1 MNLLSWLGAGEY
13 NAWELHWGGD
23 DAIWA
28 VLILAVLIPLTL
40 WFFWFSLSNIPSQ
53 AKKYFLFSLRIAV
66 LVLLLV
72 VTLQPQLEMKHVLP
86 MRNTVAVLIDDSK
99 SLGVKTFPQG
109 EPRLELVKEALKG
122 STEFFEELKETHQ
135 VDFYFFSDR
144 LSPVSLDETFSHYRP
159 RGLNT
164 DFSSVLTE
172 LHKTYDGKSLQ
183 GVILL
188 SDGADLSQMEGEVSS
203 GLTELAG
210 RLEGPVFTYM
220 AGSEEGLKD
229 LGIPKLEASDFGF
242 VHQPLRLTATITASN
257 MGTRSVPVVL
267 KEGDK
272 IHTSRMLNIKPEQER
287 YQVELEFTPGK
298 TGKRFYTLSMPVFAG
313 EAVEVNNQTHF
324 QVNVV
329 RDRIRVLHLNGRPSW
344 DSRFLREVLANNP
357 KVDLLSF
364 FILRTLTD
372 DVMATTQELSLIPFP
387 SNLLFTDYL
396 DSFDLVIF
404 HNFRFKPFIDKKY
417 LGNIKKFV
425 EHGGAFLMIGGD
437 LSFQSGE
444 YMRTPVEEILP
455 VKMDRNAKWFSD
467 DDFKAKIVPGLLRH
481 PILSL
486 EKDETRNREIWESM
500 PAIGGRNAGLVPVD
514 GAQVLA
520 AESLKSDTP
529 SPVLATRRFG
539 EGRSMVIATDTLWN
553 WNFLRVGQGGSG
565 RYYQKFWENVI
576 AWMTRDPQ
584 TNPLQLETSKE
595 HYWEEEKVLVH
606 FQALGQDYNPLEE
619 KSATLTI
626 RSISENKDLIKREL
640 RTDELGE
647 GRFEFEPPEEGF
659 YTAEVVLKNGE
670 EVTREEARF
679 TVFSPTNEFDQPQ
692 VNPLLLKTLAEVSG
706 GAHRELKPGS
716 LIEGLTFPN
725 PDYEVKTSSRTFS
738 LWDSW
743 WSYGLLLTL
752 LVAEWWIRRKS
763 GLS

>member
-1 MNLLSWLGAGEY
+1 MKLLSWLGAGEY
-13 NAWELHWGGD
+13 NAWELHWGAGD
-23 DAIWA
+23 AFWPI
-28 VLILAVLIPLTL
+28 LILAILIPLTL
-40 WFFWFSLSNIPSQ
+40 WFFWFSLSNIPSRP
-53 AKKYFLFSLRIAV
+53 KKFFLFGLRVATLI
-66 LVLLLV
+66 LLLV
-72 VTLQPQLEMKHVLP
+72 VTLQPQLELKHVLP

-99 SLGVKTFPQG
+99 SLGVKTYPQG

-122 STEFFEELKETHQ
+122 SREFFDELRETHQ
-135 VDFYFFSDR
+135 VDFYFFSDK
-144 LSPVSLDETFSHYRP
+144 LSPVSLDESFSRYRP

-164 DFSSVLTE
+164 DFQTVLGE
-172 LHKTYDGKSLQ
+172 LHKTYEGKSLQ
-183 GVILL
+183 GVVLL
-188 SDGADLSQMEGEVSS
+188 SDGADLAQMEGEVSS
-203 GLTELAG
+203 ELSELAG
-210 RLEGPVFTYM
+210 RLEGPMFTYM

-229 LGIPKLEASDFGF
+229 LGIPKLEVSDFGF
-242 VHQPLRLTATITASN
+242 VHQALRLTATITASN
-257 MGTRSVPVVL
+257 MGTRSVSVVL

-272 IHTSRMLNIKPEQER
+272 IHTSRILNINPEQER

-444 YMRTPVEEILP
+444 YMRTPVEDILP
-455 VKMDRNAKWFSD
+455 VKMDRNAKWFSED
-467 DDFKAKIVPGLLRH
+467 EFKAKIQPDVYRH

-486 EKDETRNREIWESM
+486 EKDEARNREVWQTM
-500 PAIGGRNAGLVPVD
+500 PAINGRNAGLVPVD

-520 AESLKSDTP
+520 AESLTGGASA
-529 SPVLATRRFG
+529 PVLATRRFG
-539 EGRSMVIATDTLWN
+539 GGRTMVVGTDTLWN
-553 WNFLRVGQGGSG
+553 WEFVGVGQGGSG

-595 HYWEEEKVLVH
+595 HYWEEDKALIH
-606 FQALGQDYNPLEE
+606 FRALGQDYNPLAE
-619 KSATLTI
+619 KGATLSI
-626 RSISENKDLIKREL
+626 RSLPENKEWIKREL
-640 RTDELGE
+640 KTDEQGE
-647 GRFEFEPPEEGF
+647 GRFEFEPPKEGF
-659 YTAEVVLKNGE
+659 YIAEVQLKNGE
-670 EVTREEARF
+670 ETVQEEARF
-679 TVFSPTNEFDQPQ
+679 TVFSPTTEFERPQ
-692 VNPLLLKTLAEVSG
+692 VNPQLLKTLAEVTG
-706 GAHRELKPGS
+706 GKHSELKPGS
-716 LIEGLTFPN
+716 RIEGLTFPN
-725 PDYEVKTSSRTFS
+725 PEYEVKTSSRTFS
-738 LWDSW
+738 IWESW
-743 WSYGLLLTL
+743 WSYGMLLILLTT
-752 LVAEWWIRRKS
+752 EWFIRRKS